1 MSTEKYNNRFA
12 ELAKIGE
19 TVFHSKD
26 LANLWQITNF
36 NTLYTTL
43 KRYAQKKLIFKI
55 YKGFYGLKPIAE
67 LDPLLIGVKAVH
79 RYCYISAET
88 VLEQAGII
96 NQTTN
101 KITLISSQN
110 KKFFIGSYHYYCRK
124 LNDRFLF
131 NPAGLTEKN
140 GVKIASLERATADL
154 LYFNPRAYFD
164 AEKLI
169 DWKKVRQLQQTIG
182 YPLTTIRY
190 AFTS

>member
-154 LYFNPRAYFD
+154 LYFNPRAHFD

-182 YPLTTIRY
+182 YPLTSNKY
-190 AFTS
+190 ALAS

>member
-55 YKGFYGLKPIAE
+55 YKGFYGLKSIAE

>member
-55 YKGFYGLKPIAE
+55 YKGFYGLKSIAE

-154 LYFNPRAYFD
+154 LYFNPRAHFD